1 MSLKVAREEQRQQ
14 EQQHLRDKQT
24 LSGELHT
31 KDKQYTQLIR
41 DGKLKQ
47 TEQVEDL
54 RSKFEEQARE
64 MENRYQE
71 RYSDLRAELGLRART
86 EVFTDATEISFN
98 LFSGEPCG
106 GEEE

>member
-1 MSLKVAREEQRQQ
+1 MHNVDGQVSLKVAREEQRQQ
-14 EQQHLRDKQT
+14 EQQHLRDKQA
-24 LSGELHT
+24 LSAELHT

-86 EVFTDATEISFN
+86 EVN
-98 LFSGEPCG
+98 LITLKLL
-106 GEEE
+106 